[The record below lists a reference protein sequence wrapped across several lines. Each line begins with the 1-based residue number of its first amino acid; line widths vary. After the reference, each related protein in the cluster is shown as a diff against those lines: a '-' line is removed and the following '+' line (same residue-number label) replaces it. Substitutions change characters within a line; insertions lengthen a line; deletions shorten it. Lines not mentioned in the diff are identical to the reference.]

1 MINLRKSYFGIL
13 KNLLHFLRCIIKGW
27 LLHMNSRGNEE
38 VNILVVD
45 DEESIVEF
53 IKMGLEAEGYI
64 VHVAYDGDSA
74 ISMAIELNPDIII
87 LDIMLPGKNGY
98 EVCLEIKKYI
108 EAPIIMLTA
117 KDDIDDKVRGLN
129 IGADDYMIKPF
140 SFRELLARIN
150 ARLRK
155 IHRDKNEVM
164 KVGKFSIDDGAHEIY
179 FGLRLLQLSPT
190 EYNLLKY
197 LIINNGLVMSKQ
209 VILEKV
215 WGFDFNGEENI
226 VEVYVR
232 YLRDKLDDK
241 EHDIIRTVRGVG
253 YKIVTSDK

>member
-1 MINLRKSYFGIL
+1 
-13 KNLLHFLRCIIKGW
+13 
-27 LLHMNSRGNEE
+27 MNSRGNQEI
-38 VNILVVD
+38 NILVVD

-64 VHVAYDGDSA
+64 VHVAFDGDAA

-98 EVCLEIKKYI
+98 EVCSEIKKYI
-108 EAPIIMLTA
+108 ETPVIMLTA
-117 KDDIDDKVRGLN
+117 KDDIDAKVRGLN

-155 IHRDKNEVM
+155 THSDKNKAM
-164 KVGKFSIDDGAHEIY
+164 KVGQFTIDDGAHEIY
-179 FGLRLLQLSPT
+179 FGVKLLQLSPT
-190 EYNLLKY
+190 EYNLLRY

-209 VILEKV
+209 IILEKV
-215 WGFDFNGEENI
+215 WGFDFCGEENI
-226 VEVYVR
+226 VEVYIR

-241 EHDIIRTVRGVG
+241 EHEIIKTVRGVG
-253 YKIVTSDK
+253 YKVQITREK